1 MASSDRIDELKRKFD
16 ENPRRYFAP
25 LANEFRKSGDLEQA
39 ILICQEFLPQQPGH
53 MSGHI
58 VYGQA
63 LYENGR
69 IDEARGVFETA
80 LSLDPENLIALRHLG
95 DIAARQ
101 GDPTSARRWYERVL
115 EADPRNDEIQS
126 LLANLGNASVAPAPA
141 SSPASSSPEPSL
153 EYEAP
158 RFSSQ
163 PEGTAASPSHDEDLL
178 HLDVTVPDES
188 PEPHTFAE
196 PASSESEPA
205 SMNFDTGSLGAFEPT
220 PETSDLMPSTE
231 GRAEGFEATEF
242 SAPEV
247 PVDQA
252 EGLESA
258 FEVETGVHV
267 AFFQAL
273 PGLEPPPTDE
283 PRTAD
288 EPLADAQAG
297 SGSFPELDEAIAE
310 DRGEV
315 IPPHGDP
322 IADTAVA
329 PDAADD
335 DDSLLDFEMPV
346 VEAPPR
352 SAADDVSEGVATAIE
367 RETITQAAEP
377 TIPTELPPEVIA
389 AEAELID
396 ENATATPVASSES
409 GSDET
414 EAVSIDA
421 GSAGGELDF
430 LDVGEG
436 AKERAV
442 VAEAPEY
449 PAAEHAEPAVAT
461 EAVAEQPPAEHRLF
475 VTETMAEL
483 YLKQG
488 LRPEALSVYEQ
499 LSAAAPGDERLAAR
513 VASLRTELADLARTS
528 GPRVRD
534 FFASFAVRR
543 PGERAVASAPPADDD
558 FGGNYTDEFPTPP
571 TSTRAVPAPPDNGAE
586 QTRSEAAEG
595 NPERAGGSID
605 ALFGNRPIGS
615 VEDSAA
621 SALAQAFGTE
631 GDAAPLAGNPT
642 RPASGELTLDS
653 VFREGTRGGR
663 TSQGFSFDQFF
674 SQNVEGENT
683 SGNASQE
690 PPTGG
695 EPAERSEDDIEQFN
709 SWLQGL
715 KQR

>member
-25 LANEFRKSGDLEQA
+25 LANEFRKSGDLDQA

-63 LYENGR
+63 LYESGR
-69 IDEARGVFETA
+69 IDEAHGVFETA

-126 LLANLGNASVAPAPA
+126 LLANLGNSAVAPAPA
-141 SSPASSSPEPSL
+141 PAYSAPEPSA
-153 EYEAP
+153 ETEAP
-158 RFSSQ
+158 RVGSE
-163 PEGTAASPSHDEDLL
+163 PESPATVPSHHEELL
-178 HLDVTVPDES
+178 DLDVTVPDE
-188 PEPHTFAE
+188 PGEMHAFAE
-196 PASSESEPA
+196 PVS
-205 SMNFDTGSLGAFEPT
+205 FEPEDPSMAFDPGSVGGFEST
-220 PETSDLMPSTE
+220 PETADLMPSSE

-242 SAPEV
+242 SAPDA
-247 PVDQA
+247 PVEQA

-273 PGLEPPPTDE
+273 PGLEPPPAAEPTAHAPTGSESFPDLDE
-283 PRTAD
+283 PM
-288 EPLADAQAG
+288 
-297 SGSFPELDEAIAE
+297 SE

-322 IADTAVA
+322 SAETAVA
-329 PDAADD
+329 PAATDH

-346 VEAPPR
+346 DDAPTR
-352 SAADDVSEGVATAIE
+352 SASDDVGDRAEMGSERVVDAH
-367 RETITQAAEP
+367 AAAP

-389 AEAELID
+389 AESELID
-396 ENATATPVASSES
+396 EHVSAAPGAPSEIE
-409 GSDET
+409 SD
-414 EAVSIDA
+414 VSQAESVGDRNV
-421 GSAGGELDF
+421 GGELDF
-430 LDVGEG
+430 LDVGDE
-436 AKERAV
+436 ADERGVVEEVPASSDAV
-442 VAEAPEY
+442 HAEAALAGDA
-449 PAAEHAEPAVAT
+449 PAD
-461 EAVAEQPPAEHRLF
+461 QPPAEHRLF

-499 LSAAAPGDERLAAR
+499 LSTAAPGDERLAAR
-513 VASLRTELADLARTS
+513 VASLRAELADLAKAS

-543 PGERAVASAPPADDD
+543 PGERSVASAPPANDD

-571 TSTRAVPAPPDNGAE
+571 SSRAVPPSPE
-586 QTRSEAAEG
+586 QAVEPTPSASAEG
-595 NPERAGGSID
+595 IVERPGGSID

-631 GDAAPLAGNPT
+631 SDATPLAGNPT

-653 VFREGTRGGR
+653 VFRDGSRGTPNA
-663 TSQGFSFDQFF
+663 QGFSFDQFF
-674 SQNVEGENT
+674 SQNVEGEKT

-690 PPTGG
+690 PSAGR